1 MDIRRLLTAEQLAV
15 LEAASK
21 AIEQIRY
28 LELNPVPRTT
38 CIQLLSTPALL
49 THVF

>member
-15 LEAASK
+15 LEAVSK
-21 AIEQIRY
+21 AIEQIKQ
-28 LELNPVPRTT
+28 LEPLVPSR
-38 CIQLLSTPALL
+38 LLPTAIDPALL